1 MIYLIGGMKIEI
13 NFKYAYGT
21 KKCNNFL
28 SEGIPDFSVSISE
41 EEIKK
46 EAALT
51 PWNNLELSEF
61 ECVFKKIY
69 NEAPNYDRI
78 VMHGASIMM
87 NDKGFLFSA
96 PSGTGK
102 STHIRLWG
110 KKFGKNV
117 TVIDG
122 DKPFLSFINGKAEVW
137 GSPRSGKEGWN
148 NPISAPLEGIAFL
161 EQSDLNKITR
171 VSSFDIIDKAFMQFY
186 IPKNRETAEKT
197 IKIINQILEN
207 VPLYILKCN
216 MDIEAAEVAYNG
228 MMFS

>member
-28 SEGIPDFSVSISE
+28 SKGIPDFSVSVSE

-46 EAALT
+46 EASLT
-51 PWNNLELSEF
+51 HWNNLELSEF
-61 ECVFKKIY
+61 DCIFKKIY
-69 NEAPNYDRI
+69 NEAPNYGRI

-87 NDKGFLFSA
+87 DDKGFLFSA

-110 KKFGKNV
+110 KRYGKNV

-122 DKPFLSFINGKAEVW
+122 DKPFLSFTNGIAKVW

-148 NPISAPLEGIAFL
+148 NPISAPLKGIAFL
-161 EQSDLNKITR
+161 EQSDSNKITR

-186 IPKNRETAEKT
+186 IPKNKETAEKT
-197 IKIINQILEN
+197 IRIINQILEN
-207 VPLYILKCN
+207 VPLYILECN
-216 MDIEAAEVAYNG
+216 MDIEAAEIAYNG
-228 MMFS
+228 MMS